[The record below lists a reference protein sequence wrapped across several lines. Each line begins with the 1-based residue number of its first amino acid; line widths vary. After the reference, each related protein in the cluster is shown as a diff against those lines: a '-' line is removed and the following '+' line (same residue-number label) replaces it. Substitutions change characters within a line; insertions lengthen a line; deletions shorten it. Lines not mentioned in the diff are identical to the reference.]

1 MRISDWSSDV
11 CSSDLIIR
19 SGRRLRDCGA
29 TLARLRERAAAFAG
43 LPAGMPEL
51 SDTSGASSLVGKI
64 DVLRGR
70 KTTLAGDSARL
81 DEEMDACRAG
91 LEALLEETGGECPP
105 CGSGVRHAEHLLRAR
120 GAMRG
125 DAVTQAYARQEGRR
139 VGKECG

>member
-51 SDTSGASSLVGKI
+51 SDTSGASSLVGTI
-64 DVLRGR
+64 AVLRGR
-70 KTTLAGDSARL
+70 KTTLAGERARL
-81 DEEMDACRAG
+81 DEEMDACRAR
-91 LEALLEETGGECPP
+91 LEALPEETGGECPT
-105 CGSGVRHAEHLLRAR
+105 CSLGVPPAETLYHAPVPLRADDM
-120 GAMRG
+120 AK
-125 DAVTQAYARQEGRR
+125 ANT
-139 VGKECG
+139 

>member
-81 DEEMDACRAG
+81 DAEMDACTAG
-91 LEALLEETGGECPP
+91 LDALLEEPGGECPT
-105 CGSGVRHAEHLLRAR
+105 CGTGGRHAEHLVHARAALNR
-120 GAMRG
+120 NRVREGKGVSCRVSVG
-125 DAVTQAYARQEGRR
+125 DW
-139 VGKECG
+139 